1 MNFKTFLG
9 GLLMA
14 ASTIGTAWAQNWP
27 SKPVS
32 LIVPYPAGGPSD
44 FFARKPQPDAAAR
57 LGQTMIIENIGGA
70 GGSIGLSR
78 LINAPADGH
87 LLALGSPMELV
98 LAPMAIQGVKY
109 KPEDF
114 RLVAQF
120 ASTTTVLAVRNSL
133 NVKTVDELL
142 AAPEQWHHARGW
154 APRWEAPDPWD
165 PWYQTGSATWGDV
178 TVRFTIAVKQG
189 SYALLV
195 GYQAEGDEKWKRY
208 RCHFPAARPSAD
220 AIGHAIARSIGV
232 WLAYRWPE
240 GPCENP

>member
-1 MNFKTFLG
+1 MQPTAPPDVRLFV
-9 GLLMA
+9 A
-14 ASTIGTAWAQNWP
+14 APRAALALDPCRHIPHLCVTAFAWQ
-27 SKPVS
+27 
-32 LIVPYPAGGPSD
+32 LRERLSD
-44 FFARKPQPDAAAR
+44 R
-57 LGQTMIIENIGGA
+57 LGYLVIADVTDRDRFEIAPGIPRDQTIDRTTIE
-70 GGSIGLSR
+70 
-78 LINAPADGH
+78 
-87 LLALGSPMELV
+87 
-98 LAPMAIQGVKY
+98 
-109 KPEDF
+109 
-114 RLVAQF
+114 
-120 ASTTTVLAVRNSL
+120 TVDA
-133 NVKTVDELL
+133 TVDELL

-208 RCHFPAARPSAD
+208 RCHFPAARSSAD